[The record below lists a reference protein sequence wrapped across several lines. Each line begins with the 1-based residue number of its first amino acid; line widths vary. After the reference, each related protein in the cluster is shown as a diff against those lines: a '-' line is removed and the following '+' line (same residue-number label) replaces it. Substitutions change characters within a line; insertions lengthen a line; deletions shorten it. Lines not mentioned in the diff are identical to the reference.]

1 MSKPDYLEL
10 VTKYNFFARESVK
23 NGGKAYLPK
32 GKSDV
37 FRAIM
42 KHGALSKPSFVQ
54 RLYKNHGIDTFKRMN
69 RRNNFTQLCLWI
81 TANVSLET
89 RTFSSNGTQG
99 QIAKDIGV
107 SQPTVSRL
115 LELAVKMGI
124 ISPAFTGD
132 KETTDKKAGLV
143 FDENGL
149 PYNQIYKVEDD
160 FCYLAG
166 PVAGRKLEDAFR
178 IADEKAYAETGWNL
192 HERLLT
198 VRNTLWEGTIE
209 RRVKAISEGCFK
221 KTISKITDRSRAV
234 KIILDRMTKRGEHL
248 LLSDYELDRMVNTR
262 LKSCGFS
269 A

>member
-1 MSKPDYLEL
+1 MSKLDYLQL
-10 VTKYNFFARESVK
+10 VTKYNYFARESVK
-23 NGGKAYLPK
+23 NGGKAYLVK

-54 RLYKNHGIDTFKRMN
+54 RLYKNHGIDTFKRRN
-69 RRNNFTQLCLWI
+69 RRDNFTQLCLWI

-89 RTFSSNGTQG
+89 RTFSRNGTQG
-99 QIAKDIGV
+99 QIAKDIGI
-107 SQPTVSRL
+107 SQSTVSRL

-124 ISPAFTGD
+124 ISPAFPGD
-132 KETTDKKAGLV
+132 KVATDKKAGLV
-143 FDENGL
+143 FDGHGL
-149 PYNQIYKVEDD
+149 PYNQVYKVEDD

-166 PVAGRKLEDAFR
+166 PVAGKKLEKAFR
-178 IADEKAYAETGWNL
+178 DADEKAYAESGWRL

-198 VRNTLWEGTIE
+198 VRNYLWEKTIE
-209 RRVKAISEGCFK
+209 RRIAAISEGCFK
-221 KTISKITDRSRAV
+221 KTISKISNRSRAV
-234 KIILDRMTKRGEHL
+234 KIILDRMIKRGEHL
-248 LLSDYELDRMVNTR
+248 LLSDIELDRMVNTR